1 MTSGATEAAPTAVT
15 VWGENR
21 HEKLEPDVAQRYP
34 KGMHETIA
42 LGILRLAATAVTV
55 RTVTLDDP
63 EHGLTYDLLDRT
75 DVLVWCGHAAHADVS
90 DEVVER
96 CMTGPLRHGP
106 GAQTR
111 CASAQ
116 CPLSTPPPFSA
127 SVRLSLG
134 APDRVTGRRS
144 P

>member
-96 CMTGPLRHGP
+96 CMSRSSPAWAWCPDPLRV
-106 GAQTR
+106 GAMPVVNSTSFLRVRPAVAR
-111 CASAQ
+111 C
-116 CPLSTPPPFSA
+116 P
-127 SVRLSLG
+127 
-134 APDRVTGRRS
+134 
-144 P
+144 